1 MNEDENNIPEDYKP
15 LTDLVL
21 IKFLAIMFVLG
32 IYGVIFLKIMI
43 LN

>member
-43 LN
+43 LD